1 MISNY
6 NNKMYI
12 STGKGPHLF
21 HIPVMG
27 TGFSIDTPL
36 RVAKYGISSVISLG
50 DDVLIEQMRKY
61 HCDRLGLQ
69 YIEIPESNED
79 SRTNRVTAYLNLID
93 ELVHDQVRALKASP
107 FEPGSEIT
115 RYYEMLPNSPLKEYY
130 SDMLT
135 QSDPVEK
142 IRMEDTLRHQAVPGS
157 IDVNIMTKLNRDV
170 YKKGIKLPPEF
181 CDAMASLRGY
191 ANSSLRSS
199 IIFSAGINPRLFGY
213 LTSFNDFFPDDT
225 GFLKKR
231 IVLKVSDFRSAMI
244 QGKYLAKRG
253 LWVSEYRVESGL
265 NCGGHAFATEGY
277 LMGPILEEFG
287 QKKADLIEDLHKL
300 YNKSLDSIDRAQIA
314 NPHEVLITVQGGIGT
329 ADENNFLLDHYG
341 VDSTGWGTPF
351 MLVPEVTNVDD
362 THLKK
367 LSEAKDNDVFLS
379 DRSPLGVPFWN
390 LRNSAS
396 EETHSQR
403 ITADR
408 PGSPC
413 PKGFLQFNTEFTEVP
428 ICRASRNFQ
437 RRKLEQIATS
447 DTPAK
452 QLDLKREGVLAKSC
466 ICHDLAG
473 GATLKLGIDKKATT
487 AVCCGPNIV
496 NFSKIATLEEMISH
510 IYGRISLLT
519 DSDRPHMFVKELS
532 LYVDYLRRELQET
545 SEGLINKTAKC
556 LQDVKQN
563 LNAGIEHYRNIAEQ
577 FGQEQKEKF
586 LNDLEALFEE
596 IEKILPEST
605 ANISLGSIS

>member
-1 MISNY
+1 MN
-6 NNKMYI
+6 I

-50 DDVLIEQMRKY
+50 DDVLVEQMRKY
-61 HCDRLGLQ
+61 HCDRLGLK
-69 YIEIPESNED
+69 YTEITESNED
-79 SRTNRVTAYLNLID
+79 SRANRVTAYLNLID
-93 ELVHDQVRALKASP
+93 ELVGDQVKALKASP

-115 RYYEMLPNSPLKEYY
+115 RYYEMLPDSPLKEYY
-130 SDMLT
+130 SKMLT
-135 QSDPVEK
+135 QSDSEEK
-142 IRMEDTLRHQAVPGS
+142 TRMEDNLRHQVVPGS

-191 ANSSLRSS
+191 ANSSLQSS

-213 LTSFNDFFPDDT
+213 LASFNDFFPDET

-231 IVLKVSDFRSAMI
+231 IVLKVSDYRSAMI

-277 LMGPILEEFG
+277 LMGPILQEFG
-287 QKKADLIEDLHKL
+287 QRKADLVGDLHQI
-300 YNKSLDSIDRAQIA
+300 YNKSLGGLNRAQIA
-314 NPHEVLITVQGGIGT
+314 DPHEVLITVQGGIGT

-362 THLKK
+362 KHLQM
-367 LSEAKDNDVFLS
+367 LSEAKNDDVFLS
-379 DRSPLGVPFWN
+379 DRSPLGIPFWN

-396 EETHSQR
+396 EDIHSQR
-403 ITADR
+403 IVADR

-413 PKGFLQFNTEFTEVP
+413 PKGFLRFNSEFTEVP
-428 ICRASRNFQ
+428 ICRASRNYQ
-437 RRKLEQIATS
+437 RRKLEEIAKL
-447 DTPAK
+447 DPPEV
-452 QLDLKREGVLAKSC
+452 QLTYKREGVLAKSC

-473 GATLKLGIDKKATT
+473 GATLKLGIDKKATP

-496 NFSKIATLEEMISH
+496 NFSKIATLEEMVSH

-519 DSDRPHMFVKELS
+519 DPDRPHMFVKELS

-545 SEGLINKTAKC
+545 SEGLIDKTAKC
-556 LQDVKQN
+556 LTDVKSN
-563 LNAGIEHYRNIAEQ
+563 LKAGIEHYQSIAEQ

-586 LNDLEALFEE
+586 LNDLEALFDE

-605 ANISLGSIS
+605 TNISLGIIS

>member
-1 MISNY
+1 MN
-6 NNKMYI
+6 I

-50 DDVLIEQMRKY
+50 DDVLVEQMRKY
-61 HCDRLGLQ
+61 HCDRLGLE
-69 YIEIPESNED
+69 YTEITDSNED

-93 ELVHDQVRALKASP
+93 ELVRDQVKTLKSSP

-130 SDMLT
+130 SYMLT

-170 YKKGIKLPPEF
+170 YKNGIKLPPEF

-199 IIFSAGINPRLFGY
+199 VIFSAGINPRLFGY
-213 LTSFNDFFPDDT
+213 LASFDDFFPDDT

-277 LMGPILEEFG
+277 LMGPILQEFG
-287 QKKADLIEDLHKL
+287 LKKADLIGDLHKV
-300 YNKSLDSIDRAQIA
+300 YNKSLDSINRAPIA

-362 THLKK
+362 AHLKM

-396 EETHSQR
+396 EQTHSER
-403 ITADR
+403 IIADR

-413 PKGFLQFNTEFTEVP
+413 PKGFLRFNSEFTEVP
-428 ICRASRNFQ
+428 ICRASRNYQ
-437 RRKLEQIATS
+437 RRKLEEIAKIN
-447 DTPAK
+447 PPEV
-452 QLDLKREGVLAKSC
+452 QLNYKREGVIAKSC

-473 GATLKLGIDKKATT
+473 GATLKLGIDKKATP

-496 NFSKIATLEEMISH
+496 NFSKIATLEEMVSH

-519 DSDRPHMFVKELS
+519 DPDRPHMFVKELS

-545 SEGLINKTAKC
+545 SEGLIDKTAKC
-556 LQDVKQN
+556 LADVKHN
-563 LNAGIEHYRNIAEQ
+563 LISAIEYYQEISEQ
-577 FGQEQKEKF
+577 FGQEQRERF
-586 LNDLEALFEE
+586 LKDLDALFGE
-596 IEKILPEST
+596 IEKMLPESVN
-605 ANISLGSIS
+605 NISLGIVS